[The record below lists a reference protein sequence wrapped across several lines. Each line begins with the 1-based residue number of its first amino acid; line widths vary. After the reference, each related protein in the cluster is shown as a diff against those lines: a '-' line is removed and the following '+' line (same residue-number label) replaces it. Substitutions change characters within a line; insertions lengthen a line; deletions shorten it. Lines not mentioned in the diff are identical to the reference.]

1 MVKNGS
7 YSSFAFS
14 RLIWSSLMNNSWP
27 RRKMATHGVPTN
39 LKESKVFPKP
49 FEAAPSP
56 LGTLRY
62 ARGPKTDAHHKTASK
77 PENKN

>member
-1 MVKNGS
+1 
-7 YSSFAFS
+7 
-14 RLIWSSLMNNSWP
+14 
-27 RRKMATHGVPTN
+27 MATHGVPTN